1 MEYNNIQKN
10 LILLS
15 LTNLVE
21 EYSNALEEDQ
31 INSEMEEFMT
41 AAIIESEVI
50 IENLKSELELNTSH
64 TMSRPSWN
72 EEEPN

>member
-1 MEYNNIQKN
+1 MEYTNIQKN

-31 INSEMEEFMT
+31 INPEMRDFMN
-41 AAIIESEVI
+41 AAIIESNII
-50 IENLKSELELNTSH
+50 IESLKSELDLNTPH
-64 TMSRPSWN
+64 TMSRPTW
-72 EEEPN
+72 E